1 MYIYDYLCTSMYI
14 DRADRVLPGIS
25 VSSVVDV
32 GQKKAD
38 SHCVPVR
45 LNRHAKT
52 KFGF

>member
-1 MYIYDYLCTSMYI
+1 MYI